1 MLKKIL
7 FFLIFVECLV
17 FFYYYMYVS
26 HTGVDGA
33 FLSINNAIEIL
44 QSTYIQKFIDDAN
57 ELKQFFLDEI
67 TSFAN
72 IFADIPTSNG
82 LEVVFDYLG
91 YIAKC
96 LIAIVRIVVALV
108 GGLLVSIFNIV
119 YDIIY
124 LFYGVVEQVTNLT
137 RYGTSLPYSISACTP
152 LNTLGV

>member
-7 FFLIFVECLV
+7 LFLVFVECLI

-26 HTGVDGA
+26 HNGVEGA
-33 FLSINNAIEIL
+33 YLSINNAIQIL

-57 ELKQFFLDEI
+57 ELKEFFLDELS
-67 TSFAN
+67 SFAT
-72 IFADIPTSNG
+72 IFADIPTSSG
-82 LEVVFDYLG
+82 LIIVLDYLG

-96 LIAIVRIVVALV
+96 LIAIVRVVVALV

-124 LFYGVVEQVTNLT
+124 LFYGVVEQITNLT

-152 LNTLGV
+152 LFALGV